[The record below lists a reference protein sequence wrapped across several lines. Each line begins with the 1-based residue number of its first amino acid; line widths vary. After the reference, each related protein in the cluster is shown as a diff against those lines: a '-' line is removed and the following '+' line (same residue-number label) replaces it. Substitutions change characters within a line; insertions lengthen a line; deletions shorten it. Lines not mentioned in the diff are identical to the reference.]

1 MTGIVRIVNKRIKW
15 ILKILNLAI
24 ARNATARILILISF

>member
-1 MTGIVRIVNKRIKW
+1 MMIGIVKIVNKRIKW

-24 ARNATARILILISF
+24 VRNATARI

>member
-1 MTGIVRIVNKRIKW
+1 MIGIVRIVNKRIKW

-24 ARNATARILILISF
+24 ARNATARILILKSF

>member
-1 MTGIVRIVNKRIKW
+1 MIGIVRIVNKRIKW

-24 ARNATARILILISF
+24 ARNAIVRILILNSF

>member
-1 MTGIVRIVNKRIKW
+1 MIGIVRIVNKRIKW

-24 ARNATARILILISF
+24 ARNAIARILILNSF